1 MKDDAQGD
9 DADDMKDDAKGDN
22 ADDTKAA
29 WMGDVSG
36 SLPLIDIETNP
47 TTPPP
52 HQNICLTLRIT
63 L

>member
-9 DADDMKDDAKGDN
+9 DADDMKDDA
-22 ADDTKAA
+22 DDTKAA

-36 SLPLIDIETNP
+36 SLSFIYIETNP

-52 HQNICLTLRIT
+52 HQNVCLTLRIT
-63 L
+63 

>member
-1 MKDDAQGD
+1 MDNQQGD

-22 ADDTKAA
+22 ADATKAA

-36 SLPLIDIETNP
+36 SLSFIYIETNP

-52 HQNICLTLRIT
+52 HQNICLTLRVT
-63 L
+63 